1 MGRTQVSWVTN
12 VGTERPIVVDSTRAR
27 DPDSE
32 VLAALTG
39 IGRVAEALVGSGS
52 LGQLAE
58 RALDEMRDALS
69 LELVALYLP
78 MADEPGLRRFVT
90 SRGARPA
97 MRARD
102 EVSFD
107 DEAWQLAVASGAPL
121 LFREEASWLVANPF
135 EPPAGSWLVVPL
147 VSEARLVGVVVAA
160 ACRPLSLDRM
170 AATGLSLLSDL
181 LSAGVATG
189 RLRQELQAREVERER
204 MRLAGEIH
212 DGLAQDLALAMRE
225 LALLEQDPAPEIA
238 RASGE
243 RLREAVASA
252 HRVVRARLEDLSVS
266 VPLGGIQA
274 AVEDICARRGHG
286 LPLVLRST
294 GPVLDLAPEKTA
306 VVVRVLTEALANV
319 QRHAG
324 ASTVEVRLEIEDG
337 QLVLDIEDDGAGF
350 SIGDVGGPGEGH
362 FGMTLMHERA
372 RSAGGNLSV
381 RSAAGQGVGV
391 TLEVPVR

>member
-1 MGRTQVSWVTN
+1 
-12 VGTERPIVVDSTRAR
+12 
-27 DPDSE
+27 
-32 VLAALTG
+32 
-39 IGRVAEALVGSGS
+39 
-52 LGQLAE
+52 
-58 RALDEMRDALS
+58 
-69 LELVALYLP
+69 
-78 MADEPGLRRFVT
+78 
-90 SRGARPA
+90 

-189 RLRQELQAREVERER
+189 RLRQELQAREVERAR
-204 MRLAGEIH
+204 LRLAGEIH

-274 AVEDICARRGHG
+274 AIEDVCARRGHG
-286 LPLVLRST
+286 LPLVLQST

-337 QLVLDIEDDGAGF
+337 QQVLEIEDDGVGF
-350 SIGDVGGPGEGH
+350 SVGDVGGPGEGH

-372 RSAGGNLSV
+372 RGAGGNLSV